1 MTVGSATALKHQKVP
16 SDPKL
21 LCMIGK
27 RRLPKHSQ
35 GYLKSYG
42 RSFQH
47 SAVSVQLL
55 HECRQHAFQFG
66 GPLVQCVIVLGLD
79 ELQIARQQQVI
90 FQLASRSHSDGT
102 EAGQFSISVAS
113 APLSQISRDGGSGKL
128 AVIW

>member
-1 MTVGSATALKHQKVP
+1 MQTVISHFMVAGSSRQSKY
-16 SDPKL
+16 
-21 LCMIGK
+21 
-27 RRLPKHSQ
+27 SQ

-42 RSFQH
+42 RSFQL
-47 SAVSVQLL
+47 SAVSVQLS

-113 APLSQISRDGGSGKL
+113 PPLTQIPRDRVSGKL
-128 AVIW
+128 AVI